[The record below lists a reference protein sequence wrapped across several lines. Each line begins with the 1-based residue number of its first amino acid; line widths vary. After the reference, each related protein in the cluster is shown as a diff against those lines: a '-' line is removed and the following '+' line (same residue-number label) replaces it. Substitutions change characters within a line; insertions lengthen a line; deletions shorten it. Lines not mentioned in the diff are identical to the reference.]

1 MTYNTSLKCTSRIIR
16 IYPTSVRQGYGD
28 DVYHDMTFDAVDGD
42 SGHSVS
48 LISNNYIQL
57 GGFKHYVIFGMLS
70 MADDVIN
77 QVIAVDSLNNTL
89 TEDDG
94 FFPIQRNRG
103 TYFPACTTSAFQ
115 AMSGSSKNSG
125 SSRNY
130 VLKAFK
136 TTTGSGFAFK
146 LRGYAS
152 SAENLPLDAQL
163 IIIEMSG

>member
-1 MTYNTSLKCTSRIIR
+1 MTYNVSLKCTSRIIR
-16 IYPTSVRQGYGD
+16 IYPTVVRQGYGD
-28 DVYHDMTFDAVDGD
+28 DVYHDMTFDAVEGD

-57 GGFKHYVIFGMLS
+57 GGNKHYVIFGMLS
-70 MADDVIN
+70 MADDAIN

-103 TYFPACTTSAFQ
+103 TYFPTCTSSAFQ
-115 AMSGSSKNSG
+115 AMSGSQKNSG

-130 VLKAFK
+130 TFK
-136 TTTGSGFAFK
+136 GFRSTTGSGFAFK
-146 LRGYAS
+146 FRGYS
-152 SAENLPLDAQL
+152 QSAENLPLDSQV
-163 IIIEMSG
+163 IIIEMS